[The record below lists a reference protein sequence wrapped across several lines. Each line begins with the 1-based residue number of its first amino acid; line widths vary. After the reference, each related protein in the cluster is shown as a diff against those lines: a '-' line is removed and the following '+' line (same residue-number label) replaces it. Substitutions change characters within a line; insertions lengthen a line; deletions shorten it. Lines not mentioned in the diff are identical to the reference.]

1 MIFIL
6 FQTFSDQDSSIS
18 GMKEKQSKQEELVA
32 ALEQEMSEIKTNAS
46 LKQNQREQEVR
57 LNKEVRSC
65 KKLIKLQAMFLKS
78 MFIYFG
84 YFCVNLFKQSLSKQ
98 MVLYIHS
105 LDLIAG
111 NLMENYYDRIGRRL

>member
-57 LNKEVRSC
+57 LNKEVRSGE
-65 KKLIKLQAMFLKS
+65 KFIKL
-78 MFIYFG
+78 
-84 YFCVNLFKQSLSKQ
+84 
-98 MVLYIHS
+98 
-105 LDLIAG
+105 
-111 NLMENYYDRIGRRL
+111 